1 MPNHLVKIVAVANQ
15 KGGVAKTTTAVN
27 LSAAL
32 ALRRKKVL
40 LIDADPQANS
50 TSHLGF
56 ETKDSANS
64 LYEVLIAELP
74 LEEAIKKTKIKNLE
88 LVPSRFDLAG
98 AEVELLSIVPRETIL
113 KKALNQAKNAYDYIF
128 IDCPPSLNLLTINAL
143 AAADSVLIPI
153 QGEYYALEGLSH
165 LMYTIDLLKKSL
177 NPDLEIEGILLT
189 MFDARTRLALD
200 VAKELKSHFGDKVF
214 KTIIPRNIRLSEAPG
229 YGMTIFEYDPHSKGA
244 EAYRA
249 LAKEVIKNGS

>member
-15 KGGVAKTTTAVN
+15 KGGVAKTTSAVN

-56 ETKDSANS
+56 ETKDSTNS

-165 LMYTIDLLKKSL
+165 LLYTIDLIKKSL

>member
-32 ALRRKKVL
+32 ALKRKKVL

-165 LMYTIDLLKKSL
+165 LLYTIDLIKKSL

>member
-32 ALRRKKVL
+32 ALKRKKVL

-74 LEEAIKKTKIKNLE
+74 LEEAISKTRIKNLE

-98 AEVELLSIVPRETIL
+98 AEVELLSIVSRETIL

-143 AAADSVLIPI
+143 TAADSVLIPI

>member
-32 ALRRKKVL
+32 ALKRKKVL

-74 LEEAIKKTKIKNLE
+74 LEEAISKTRIKNLE

-128 IDCPPSLNLLTINAL
+128 IDCPPSLNLLTVNAL

>member
-32 ALRRKKVL
+32 TLKRKKVL

-74 LEEAIKKTKIKNLE
+74 LEEAISKTRIKNLE

>member
-32 ALRRKKVL
+32 ALKRKKVL

-74 LEEAIKKTKIKNLE
+74 LEEAISKTRIKNLE